1 MRFRSDLVDGLQVFA
16 VAGTNTIS
24 FGISADAAARQG
36 LLGFAVERIDPA
48 KGERYFVHG
57 FKVFRSVVP
66 LPDENTDVSTFE
78 HPIQSLVWDDFTAA
92 PGHAYRYEFHPL
104 AGTPKNLDRSRP
116 VVAIDITTE
125 PLYGKTSSGQSHDVF
140 FNRGVASSQ
149 AYSRRFGGLSPDDQ
163 PTAAKRKKALA
174 WLSRDLDDAM
184 LRFIRSARP
193 GDAIRGAFYEF
204 GYQPVLAELKA
215 AIDSGVDV
223 QLVIDLKVNERS
235 SNERQADG
243 TTKVVFHESSPRLAN
258 LRAIQDAGL
267 PASAIIAREA
277 RRSVIAH
284 NKFMVLLAGKKRTP
298 KAVWTGSTNLTNGGI
313 HGQANVGHWIRDAA
327 TATSFL
333 EYWTLLDSDPGG
345 DAADSAAKKLAK
357 NAALYA
363 EVERMSPSPAP
374 KPSPARDRI
383 SAGVTPTFSP
393 RAALTPLELYVA
405 LLDESEDLACVTF
418 AFTVPQPFKTALD
431 DNTANGP
438 LIFMLLEKRDVPSG
452 NSTTPFI
459 RLNAKNNVYQASG
472 AELDTALGQW
482 VAETDTRTLGLNV
495 HVAFVHTKF
504 LLSDPL
510 GADPIVVTGSA
521 NFSIAS
527 TKDNDEN
534 MVVIRGDRRVADI
547 YFTEFNRLFNHYYF
561 RSIAERSSPEET
573 AKALELVENDSW
585 LTEKYQPGTLRT
597 KRVDRFIEMS
607 IT

>member
-1 MRFRSDLVDGLQVFA
+1 MRFRSGLIDGLQIFA
-16 VAGTNTIS
+16 VAGTNTVS
-24 FGISADAAARQG
+24 FGIRAEAAARAG

-92 PGHAYRYEFHPL
+92 PGHSYRYEFHPL
-104 AGTPKNLDRSRP
+104 AGEPKNLDRSRA
-116 VVAIDITTE
+116 VVAIDVTTE
-125 PLYGKTSSGQSHDVF
+125 PLYGRTALGQTHDVF

-149 AYSRRFGGLSPDDQ
+149 AYVRRFGRLSPDQQ
-163 PTAAKRKKALA
+163 PTAALRKKALA

-223 QLVIDLKVNERS
+223 QLVIDLKVNEHS
-235 SNERQADG
+235 SNEKQRDG

-267 PASAIIAREA
+267 PASAIVAREA
-277 RRSVIAH
+277 RRPNIAH
-284 NKFMVLLAGKKRTP
+284 NKFMVLLTGAKRTP
-298 KAVWTGSTNLTNGGI
+298 RAVWTGSTNLTNGGI
-313 HGQANVGHWIRDAA
+313 HGQANVGHWIRDTT

-333 EYWTLLDSDPGG
+333 EYWTLLDADPGG
-345 DAADSAAKKLAK
+345 EYDDSTAKKIAK

-363 EVERMSPSPAP
+363 EVDRMSPTPAP
-374 KPSPARDRI
+374 TPSPARDRI
-383 SAGVTPTFSP
+383 PAGVTPLFSP
-393 RAALTPLELYVA
+393 RAVLSPLDLYVA
-405 LLDESEDLACVTF
+405 LLDESQELACVTF
-418 AFTVPQPFKTALD
+418 AFTVPAPFKTALD
-431 DNTANGP
+431 DNRANGP
-438 LIFMLLEKRDVPSG
+438 LIFMLLEKRDAPSG
-452 NSTTPFI
+452 NSATPFI

-472 AELDTALGQW
+472 AELDTELGQW
-482 VAETDTRTLGLNV
+482 VAETDTRALGLNV

-510 GADPIVVTGSA
+510 GADLIVVTGSA
-521 NFSIAS
+521 NFSVAS

-534 MVVIRGDRRVADI
+534 MVIIRGDRRVADI

-561 RSIAERSSPEET
+561 RSVAERSTAEET

-585 LTEKYQPGTLRT
+585 LADKYQPGTLRT
-597 KRVDRFIEMS
+597 KRVEQFTGMAV
-607 IT
+607 